1 MRPTMRAVTPLEGLN
16 EDGFRMAVLGEFG
29 AAYNILSST
38 NLLDWSPVGVVTN
51 TLGTVQFTD
60 PGATNSPARFYRSVD
75 YE

>member
-1 MRPTMRAVTPLEGLN
+1 
-16 EDGFRMAVLGEFG
+16 MAVLGEFG